1 MCINP
6 LTITCIVD
14 MEESPAPQNLADS
27 PLPGIASTSSHMR
40 PNTCAAAYEC
50 FYDDRTM
57 RSSALWGNGQLH

>member
-1 MCINP
+1 
-6 LTITCIVD
+6 